1 MTNLNRR
8 WFQTVYALLDF
19 LPIAPLAD
27 VLPIGFQDSDS
38 RRKKL
43 SIGVDGC
50 HLVIMEPKGQD
61 GLHHSYHTG
70 FLTALL

>member
-27 VLPIGFQDSDS
+27 VLPIDFKIQT
-38 RRKKL
+38 L
-43 SIGVDGC
+43 GVRNFRLG
-50 HLVIMEPKGQD
+50 LVAVI
-61 GLHHSYHTG
+61 L
-70 FLTALL
+70 